1 MDVSHRGLWK
11 RLSVFFFYFFLG
23 IHLFFT
29 VLQMFESFRFF
40 MTLKWQIVTKL
51 SASEESCVQSA

>member
-1 MDVSHRGLWK
+1 MSLCG
-11 RLSVFFFYFFLG
+11 FFYFFLG

-29 VLQMFESFRFF
+29 VLQMFESFRFL
-40 MTLKWQIVTKL
+40 MTLKLQIVTKL